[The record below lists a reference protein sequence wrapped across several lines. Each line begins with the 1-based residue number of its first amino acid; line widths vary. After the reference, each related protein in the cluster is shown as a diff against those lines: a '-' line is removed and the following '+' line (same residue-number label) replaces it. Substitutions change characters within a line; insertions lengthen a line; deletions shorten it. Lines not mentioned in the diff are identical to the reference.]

1 LDVEVPSLAGASGGG
16 KIGLRGRL
24 LLAFAGISMFAVV
37 AGLSGRYAFTE
48 FTKALDRTEATIPPA
63 LAAVELTRE
72 SEQVLAAG
80 PRLLNVQTSNA
91 VETLSAEA
99 TSDLENVR
107 RLVAQLR
114 TTSLESG
121 ALADFSSTILK
132 LGDNLLQLKTIS
144 LERVNAASHREKL
157 VSDTFDAYRQ
167 FGLAW
172 NRQYA
177 ELQSQV
183 LQLRNALNLAS
194 TPQERRSAIDHFD
207 QAVATSLSL
216 EQVQREA
223 GLVFEF
229 LTRATSVDDIVSLE
243 GQASEARRALRAL
256 EGRIED
262 LDRELAAGLVEP
274 AKRLHSIVLDRT
286 GLFITRHRE
295 IEVIG
300 NGRRLVAS
308 NEALADKLSLAV
320 SELVSRARKD
330 IDTETA
336 EARSAQKFGETI
348 QLGAIALSLISSGLI
363 VWLYVGRNVVARITA
378 LSSSTLAIAAG
389 RRDVPVAVGGSDE
402 VAAMARAVEVFRANA
417 IALDQ
422 LLAERAQAA
431 ERLEKTVEERTAEL
445 QRQGDVLRVTF
456 DNMADGVV
464 MFDKNMRLAARNPR
478 FEEIL
483 ELPATFFSAEK
494 RYPDFLRF
502 LAERGEYG
510 QIDVEAQVNR
520 LVGDVGKHSKYERNR
535 PDGTVLEIRHNPL
548 PGGGWVSIYSD
559 ITDRKHYEEA
569 LTAALDQAEAA
580 SRTKSSFLANM
591 SHELRTPLNAIL
603 GYTELILDNL
613 YGETP
618 DKMRAVLKRLERNS
632 KHLLGLI
639 NDVLDLSKIEAGQL
653 SLSLDDY
660 SIQEV
665 VHSVYNVVEPLAE
678 EKGLALKIEVPPNL
692 PRGRGDERRLTQVL
706 LNLVGN
712 AIKFT
717 DAGEVAIKASAA
729 NGSFTVSV
737 CDTGPGIS
745 VADQTKLFEDFQQ
758 IDNSTTKKKGGTG
771 LGLAISKRIIT
782 MHGGHIWVESS
793 SGHGSTFSFTLPIT
807 VVPPASPA

>member
-1 LDVEVPSLAGASGGG
+1 
-16 KIGLRGRL
+16 
-24 LLAFAGISMFAVV
+24 M
-37 AGLSGRYAFTE
+37 
-48 FTKALDRTEATIPPA
+48 
-63 LAAVELTRE
+63 
-72 SEQVLAAG
+72 
-80 PRLLNVQTSNA
+80 
-91 VETLSAEA
+91 
-99 TSDLENVR
+99 
-107 RLVAQLR
+107 
-114 TTSLESG
+114 
-121 ALADFSSTILK
+121 
-132 LGDNLLQLKTIS
+132 
-144 LERVNAASHREKL
+144 
-157 VSDTFDAYRQ
+157 
-167 FGLAW
+167 
-172 NRQYA
+172 
-177 ELQSQV
+177 
-183 LQLRNALNLAS
+183 
-194 TPQERRSAIDHFD
+194 
-207 QAVATSLSL
+207 
-216 EQVQREA
+216 
-223 GLVFEF
+223 
-229 LTRATSVDDIVSLE
+229 
-243 GQASEARRALRAL
+243 
-256 EGRIED
+256 
-262 LDRELAAGLVEP
+262 
-274 AKRLHSIVLDRT
+274 
-286 GLFITRHRE
+286 
-295 IEVIG
+295 
-300 NGRRLVAS
+300 
-308 NEALADKLSLAV
+308 
-320 SELVSRARKD
+320 
-330 IDTETA
+330 
-336 EARSAQKFGETI
+336 
-348 QLGAIALSLISSGLI
+348 
-363 VWLYVGRNVVARITA
+363 ARITA